1 MPKKQKLDT
10 IEGQNQIETPT
21 GENNNSSDDLKLVKN
36 DNEQAH
42 NLISVREEFK
52 ESKVDGLHKIV
63 GEALSTDSLWRTS
76 LILNGL
82 DWFARNCHM
91 RGVAVLDGSLA
102 TGDDFNLVDSYFAE
116 CQKPK
121 QTNVK
126 HKKKK
131 SFYCIT
137 R

>member
-1 MPKKQKLDT
+1 MINLLALD
-10 IEGQNQIETPT
+10 QNQ
-21 GENNNSSDDLKLVKN
+21 LV
-36 DNEQAH
+36 
-42 NLISVREEFK
+42 K
-52 ESKVDGLHKIV
+52 ESKVENLHKIV
-63 GEALSTDSLWRTS
+63 GEALSTDTLWQTS
-76 LILNGL
+76 LVLNGL